1 MTRSDLMKDKTI
13 GFIGTG
19 KMGEALIRG
28 IIQAGLMEPG
38 NICASDI
45 DEKKLNMLNQ
55 ELGITISCDNAATLQ
70 KADVIILA
78 IKPQI
83 IRYVLQGIKESII
96 KKHLFISI
104 AAGVSIDSLADELPG
119 GTRLVRVMPN
129 ICATVG
135 EAASAISPGDAATE
149 ADVESARK
157 IFSSVGRTVVVDE
170 HLMDAVTGLSGSGPA
185 FIFMIIEALAD
196 GGVHQGLDRTTAQTL
211 AAQTVLGAAKM
222 VLQSGQH
229 PGELKDMVTSPGG
242 TTISGIEALEKGKV
256 RSDMMAAVIAASTR
270 SEELG
275 K

>member
-1 MTRSDLMKDKTI
+1 MKDNTI

-28 IIQAGLMEPG
+28 VINSGLVKPG
-38 NICASDI
+38 KICASDI
-45 DEKKLNMLNQ
+45 DEKKLDSLKA
-55 ELGITISCDNAATLQ
+55 ELGITVSCDNKLTLEQ
-70 KADVIILA
+70 SDVIILA

-83 IRYVLQGIKESII
+83 IRYVLQGMKESVI

-104 AAGVSIDSLADELPG
+104 AAGVTIDNLASELPG
-119 GTRLVRVMPN
+119 GTRVVRVMPN

-135 EAASAISPGDAATE
+135 EAASAICPGDAATKS
-149 ADVESARK
+149 DVETACK
-157 IFSSVGRTVVVDE
+157 IFNVVGSTVVVGE

-185 FIFMIIEALAD
+185 FVFMIIEALAD
-196 GGVHQGLDRTTAQTL
+196 GGVHQGLDRATALKL

-222 VLQSGQH
+222 TLETGQH

-242 TTISGIEALEKGKV
+242 TTIRGIEALEKNNV
-256 RSDMMAAVIAASTR
+256 RAAMMSAVIAASER
-270 SEELG
+270 SKELG

>member
-1 MTRSDLMKDKTI
+1 MKDYSI

-28 IIQAGLMEPG
+28 VINSGLVKPDK
-38 NICASDI
+38 ISASDI
-45 DEKKLNMLNQ
+45 DEKKLNSMEA
-55 ELGITISCDNAATLQ
+55 ELGITVSSDNKQTLEQ
-70 KADVIILA
+70 SDIILLA

-83 IRYVLQGIKESII
+83 IRNVLLGMKDAVVV

-104 AAGVSIDSLADELPG
+104 AAGVPIATLAGELPA
-119 GTRLVRVMPN
+119 GTRVVRVMPN

-135 EAASAISPGDAATE
+135 EAASAICPGDTATKSDME
-149 ADVESARK
+149 TVSE
-157 IFSSVGRTVVVDE
+157 IFNVVGETVVVGE

-185 FIFMIIEALAD
+185 FVFMIIEALAD
-196 GGVHQGLDRTTAQTL
+196 GGVHQGLDRATAQKL

-222 VLQSGQH
+222 TLETGQH

-242 TTISGIEALEKGKV
+242 TTIHGIEALEKNNV
-256 RSDMMAAVIAASTR
+256 RSAIMSAVIAASKR
-270 SEELG
+270 SKELG

>member
-1 MTRSDLMKDKTI
+1 MKDRTI

-28 IIQAGLMEPG
+28 IIKSGLVEPA
-38 NICASDI
+38 NLYASDI
-45 DEKKLNMLNQ
+45 DENKLEMLQ
-55 ELGITISCDNAATLQ
+55 TELGITVSPDNAQTLG
-70 KADVIILA
+70 KADIIILA
-78 IKPQI
+78 VKPQI

-104 AAGVSIDSLADELPG
+104 AAGVTTDGLADELPG
-119 GTRLVRVMPN
+119 GTRVVRVMPN

-135 EAASAISPGDAATE
+135 EAASAIAPGDAATE
-149 ADVESARK
+149 ADVETARK
-157 IFSSVGRTVVVDE
+157 ILGAVGRTVVVDE

-185 FIFMIIEALAD
+185 FIFMLIEALAD
-196 GGVHQGLDRTTAQTL
+196 GGVHQGLDRVTAQTL

-222 VLQSGQH
+222 VLESDQH

-242 TTISGIEALEKGKV
+242 TTINGIDALEKYKV
-256 RSDMMAAVIAASTR
+256 RAAMMDAVIAASER
-270 SEELG
+270 SKELG

>member
-1 MTRSDLMKDKTI
+1 MLMKDRTI

-28 IIQAGLMEPG
+28 IIQAGLLEPER
-38 NICASDI
+38 ICASDI
-45 DEKKLNMLNQ
+45 DEKKLHMLNQ
-55 ELGITISCDNAATLQ
+55 ELGISISTDNWHTLQ
-70 KADVIILA
+70 KADIIILA
-78 IKPQI
+78 IKPQVT
-83 IRYVLQGIKESII
+83 RYVLQGIKDSVI

-104 AAGVSIDSLADELPG
+104 AAGVCIDSLAGELPG

-135 EAASAISPGDAATE
+135 EAASAICPGDAATE
-149 ADVESARK
+149 ADVENTRK
-157 IFSSVGRTVVVDE
+157 IFNSVGRTVVVDE

-196 GGVHQGLDRTTAQTL
+196 GGVHQGLDRATAQIL

-222 VLQSGQH
+222 VLESGRH

-242 TTISGIEALEKGKV
+242 TTICGIEALENGKV
-256 RSDMMAAVIAASTR
+256 RAGMMAAVIAASNR
-270 SEELG
+270 SIELG

>member
-1 MTRSDLMKDKTI
+1 MKDYSI

-28 IIQAGLMEPG
+28 VINSGLVKPDK
-38 NICASDI
+38 ICASDI
-45 DEKKLNMLNQ
+45 DENKLNSLAS
-55 ELGITISCDNAATLQ
+55 ELSITVSCDNKQTLEQ
-70 KADVIILA
+70 SDVVILA

-83 IRYVLQGIKESII
+83 IRYVLQGMKESVI

-104 AAGVSIDSLADELPG
+104 AAGVTIDSLASELPV
-119 GTRLVRVMPN
+119 GTRIVRVMPN

-135 EAASAISPGDAATE
+135 EAASAICQGDVATKS
-149 ADVESARK
+149 DVETACK
-157 IFSSVGRTVVVDE
+157 IFNVVGGTVVVDE

-185 FIFMIIEALAD
+185 FVFMIIEALAD
-196 GGVHQGLDRTTAQTL
+196 GGVHQGLDRATAQKL

-222 VLQSGQH
+222 TLETGQH

-242 TTISGIEALEKGKV
+242 TTIHGIEALEKNNV
-256 RSDMMAAVIAASTR
+256 RSAIMSAVIAASKR
-270 SEELG
+270 SKELG